1 MYNLIIKMSQKC
13 VFKEKFKSQQFSPIV
28 WISNNNNRNI
38 INLELGKMTNI
49 IIIVWPL
56 LDLRVYIKSWPDS
69 DLSHPHKLLGY
80 R

>member
-28 WISNNNNRNI
+28 WISNNNNRDI

-49 IIIVWPL
+49 IIIV
-56 LDLRVYIKSWPDS
+56 
-69 DLSHPHKLLGY
+69 
-80 R
+80 